1 MAFQI
6 YETGSLQVTTGSG
19 VVMDP
24 GGLFVASDWNGATN
38 IHPLSS
44 SDDIYTNN
52 GPIGENYYASG
63 SGFTIQLGA
72 NSLTHNGMVTGFDA
86 NNTGSGAGITF
97 SWWMKSL
104 ATSPFQWNNL
114 YCNSVAH
121 GSTTYYNAEGYPDI
135 GWTGALT
142 DLGPPKLTTAYDNE
156 WHHIVTAYDS
166 GSEKLYKYIDN
177 NLIET
182 LDSSADNIPMPVNY
196 HWTTFFLV
204 DGIIDEFAFCHK
216 FLSPSDFAP
225 FGKPINLM
233 KKKDELRLKGY
244 VKFGDG
250 IEQGSG
256 SNCHSLVNG
265 AGTYSTGSLFFNIA
279 ASGTS
284 TIGSAS
290 ANLLKNSGKVV
301 DFNV

>member
-44 SDDIYTNN
+44 SDDIYRNN

-63 SGFTIQLGA
+63 S
-72 NSLTHNGMVTGFDA
+72 SMHVTFGDGGIDKGILNGFDA
-86 NNTGSGAGITF
+86 NNTGSDAGITW

-104 ATSPFQWNNL
+104 DTSLHW
-114 YCNSVAH
+114 YGSHVNSRDH
-121 GSTTYYNAEGYPDI
+121 GSSTYYTQYDVWAGGLKPVF
-135 GWTGALT
+135 L
-142 DLGPPKLTTAYDNE
+142 PPLVNAYDNE
-156 WHHIVTAYDS
+156 WHHIVSAYDS
-166 GSEKLYKYIDN
+166 GSEKLYKYIDG

-182 LDSSADNIPMPVNY
+182 DDSSKTNIPIPAD
-196 HWTTFFLV
+196 WQITSLLLT
-204 DGIIDEFAFCHK
+204 DAIIDEFAFCHK
-216 FLSPSDFAP
+216 FLTPSDFTI

-256 SNCHSLVNG
+256 SICHSLVTG
-265 AGTYSTGSLFFNIA
+265 AGNHSTGSLLFNINYT
-279 ASGTS
+279 GDGI
-284 TIGSAS
+284 IGSAS

>member
-1 MAFQI
+1 
-6 YETGSLQVTTGSG
+6 V
-19 VVMDP
+19 
-24 GGLFVASDWNGATN
+24 
-38 IHPLSS
+38 
-44 SDDIYTNN
+44 
-52 GPIGENYYASG
+52 
-63 SGFTIQLGA
+63 
-72 NSLTHNGMVTGFDA
+72 
-86 NNTGSGAGITF
+86 
-97 SWWMKSL
+97 
-104 ATSPFQWNNL
+104 
-114 YCNSVAH
+114 
-121 GSTTYYNAEGYPDI
+121 GYPDI
-135 GWTGALT
+135 GWAGSLAELS
-142 DLGPPKLTTAYDNE
+142 PPKLTTAYDNE

-166 GSEKLYKYIDN
+166 GSEKLYKYIDG

-182 LDSSADNIPMPVNY
+182 DDSSKTNIPIPAD
-196 HWTTFFLV
+196 WQITSLLLT
-204 DGIIDEFAFCHK
+204 DAIIDEFAFCHK
-216 FLSPSDFAP
+216 FLKPSDFTI

-265 AGTYSTGSLFFNIA
+265 SGTYSTGSLLFPINLGA
-279 ASGTS
+279 GAG